1 MKILQTP
8 PRIWTAGGVET
19 YVYHLS
25 AKLAARGHQVTV
37 LCADGGKP
45 GIIPEGV
52 RVLNLR
58 SIARI
63 GNTPITPL
71 LPFTLIQTDTEI
83 IHTHLPTPWSSDWSG
98 IISSLRDI
106 PLVLT
111 YHSGITG
118 QGAAGII
125 ARFYNRTSL
134 RRLFDRANTII
145 LARRTFMPAWM
156 EPWRSKIEIIPIGV
170 DAAFH
175 PVRKEMD
182 IDIFFLSVL
191 DQFHHFKGIEILFDA
206 VRMIAQD
213 RPNLRVAIGGG
224 GPELFH
230 YMARVRDLGIE
241 RQVRFV
247 GYIPQEEMNDWYT
260 RSRIF
265 ILPSTDPA
273 LETFGIVLLEAMA
286 AGRPVIT
293 TEITGPADDIRSWG
307 AGIIVR
313 RNSPSDLARAITTL
327 LEDEDIANQMGARGR
342 QLVEKQYKWPA
353 IAVQI
358 EGIYKKLLNEDYENK
373 QGYV

>member
-19 YVYHLS
+19 YVYNLS
-25 AKLAARGHQVTV
+25 AELAARGHKVTV
-37 LCADGGKP
+37 LCADNGVP
-45 GIIPEGV
+45 GNIPEGV

-98 IISSLRDI
+98 IVSSLRDI

-118 QGAAGII
+118 QGAASII
-125 ARFYNRTSL
+125 ARFYNRSSL

-145 LARRTFMPAWM
+145 LTRRTFMPAWM
-156 EPWRSKIEIIPIGV
+156 EPWLSKIEVIPIGV
-170 DAAFH
+170 NPAFH
-175 PVRKEMD
+175 PVVKEKD

-191 DQFHHFKGIEILFDA
+191 DQFHHFKGIQILFDA
-206 VRMIAQD
+206 IRLVAQD
-213 RPNLRVAIGGG
+213 WPDLRVVIGGG
-224 GPELFH
+224 GPELLK
-230 YMARVRDLGIE
+230 YRQQVREMGIE
-241 RQVRFV
+241 PQVRFV
-247 GYIPQEEMNDWYT
+247 GYIPQGEMNDWYS
-260 RSRIF
+260 RSRMF

-286 AGRPVIT
+286 AGRPVIAT
-293 TEITGPADDIRSWG
+293 DIAGPAEDIQRKE
-307 AGIIVR
+307 AGIIVK
-313 RNSPSDLARAITTL
+313 RNSPSDLATAIRTL
-327 LEDEDIANQMGARGR
+327 LEDDDLADQMGVRGR
-342 QLVEKQYKWPA
+342 QLIEERYQWSD
-353 IAVQI
+353 IAGRT
-358 EGIYKKLLNEDYENK
+358 EAIYKKLLNE
-373 QGYV
+373 